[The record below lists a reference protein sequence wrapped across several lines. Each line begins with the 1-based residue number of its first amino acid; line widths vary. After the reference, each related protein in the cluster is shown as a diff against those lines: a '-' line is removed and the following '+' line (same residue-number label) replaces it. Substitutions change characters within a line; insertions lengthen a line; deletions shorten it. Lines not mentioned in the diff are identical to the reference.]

1 MPWATLTRD
10 ERALALDLI
19 DRAGG
24 PEGATVDLERS
35 LAVRRVALRG
45 AREGRAPTEAE
56 LDQALRLACELV
68 VRTLP
73 VEAEPVV
80 RAWAQALGASRVPGR
95 VGPPSGCRCAAG
107 PCGCI
112 PVYPPCT
119 ICGRLVEP
127 GDMYRRKMS
136 GQVAHDVCVDL
147 VEQGKNPSEAVA

>member
-68 VRTLP
+68 ARTLP

-80 RAWAQALGASRVPGR
+80 RAWAAGLGA
-95 VGPPSGCRCAAG
+95 
-107 PCGCI
+107 
-112 PVYPPCT
+112 T
-119 ICGRLVEP
+119 RLP
-127 GDMYRRKMS
+127 
-136 GQVAHDVCVDL
+136 A
-147 VEQGKNPSEAVA
+147 